1 MQSREVVRT
10 TLSNRILVSMAT
22 YNEALNVEKLIA
34 EIHEQL
40 PDAEILVVDDNSPD
54 GTGKLIDRLGATDP
68 RIHALH
74 RPRKMGL
81 GTAILAAMRYAIA
94 HDFDYMFNIDADFSH
109 PPRYIPAMIEGMK
122 KKDIMIGSRYVP
134 GGGATD
140 WPLSRRMMSAGV
152 NGLVRL
158 MLRLPAHDC
167 SGGYRC
173 YRVAKLRETNF
184 EGLRSVGYSFQQEIL
199 YRCVMAGSKVGETP
213 IIFENRKHGKSKVN
227 IRESIRSLTTLVVL
241 GVRFMLGLDRGR
253 FRQLVGSERNH

>member
-1 MQSREVVRT
+1 MRT
-10 TLSNRILVSMAT
+10 PLPNRILVSMAT

-54 GTGKLIDRLGATDP
+54 GTGKLIDRLGEKDP

-167 SGGYRC
+167 SGGFRC

-184 EGLRSVGYSFQQEIL
+184 EDLRSVGYSFQQEIL

-227 IRESIRSLTTLVVL
+227 IRESIRSLSTLVVL
-241 GVRFMLGLDRGR
+241 GVRFMLGVDRGR
-253 FRQLVGSERNH
+253 FRKLVGDERNR